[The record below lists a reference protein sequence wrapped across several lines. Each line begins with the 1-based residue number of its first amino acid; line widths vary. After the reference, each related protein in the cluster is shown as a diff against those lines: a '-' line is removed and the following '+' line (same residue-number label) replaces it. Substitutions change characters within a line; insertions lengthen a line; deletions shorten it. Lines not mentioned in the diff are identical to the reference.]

1 MIDSGQMALTEL
13 AEYCQLAEELSSH
26 IVYRLLLGYS
36 FLACFIATPAQ
47 IYFFVKIC
55 LKFHCQGNIKFLLN
69 VYFFVSLLFSLI
81 SACAFGWRNIVT
93 QFATDC
99 NLLINKFFFT
109 AYHLPSL
116 FLMTLQMLIPVGFS
130 IERYV
135 ALKNAGSYEHRK
147 TRLGP
152 VLTAILAAVDS
163 LVMLFLFCD
172 EPFHGPFISLILV
185 PPASAAHFNIYC
197 VILLL
202 IQIGNLVVNVILL
215 KKQKIQPSV
224 HNLSYRYEMEEF
236 KDATNFILFISFWHI
251 VFAGSYVIGGS
262 LARLVGPM
270 VFDKMVHYTAARA
283 MFCAMPTYNVFI
295 VFAAMWKLNKIDQRK
310 KGRMEKDIELNT
322 IGNAGIE
329 NYNKVSKMLVNFE

>member
-1 MIDSGQMALTEL
+1 MALTEL
-13 AEYCQLAEELSSH
+13 AEHCQLADELSNH

-69 VYFFVSLLFSLI
+69 VYFLVSLLFSLI

-99 NLLINKFFFT
+99 NLLIHRYFFT

-152 VLTAILAAVDS
+152 VLAAILAAVDS
-163 LVMLFLFCD
+163 LCMLFLFSD
-172 EPFHGPFISLILV
+172 EPFQGPFISLILV

-197 VILLL
+197 AILLL

-236 KDATNFILFISFWHI
+236 KDATNFILFVSFWHI

-295 VFAAMWKLNKIDQRK
+295 VFAAMWKLKKIDQRK

-322 IGNAGIE
+322 VGNAGIE
-329 NYNKVSKMLVNFE
+329 NYNKVSKMLVNFG

>member
-13 AEYCQLAEELSSH
+13 AEHCQLADELSNH

-69 VYFFVSLLFSLI
+69 VYFLVSLLFSLI

-99 NLLINKFFFT
+99 NLLINRYFFT

-152 VLTAILAAVDS
+152 VLATIL
-163 LVMLFLFCD
+163 
-172 EPFHGPFISLILV
+172 
-185 PPASAAHFNIYC
+185 
-197 VILLL
+197 
-202 IQIGNLVVNVILL
+202 IGNLVVNVILL

-295 VFAAMWKLNKIDQRK
+295 VFAAMWKLKKIDQRK

-322 IGNAGIE
+322 VGNAGIE
-329 NYNKVSKMLVNFE
+329 NYNKVSKMLVNFG